1 MQRHDPTRQL
11 DAVLRADLESFIA
24 KCFHHIA
31 PAQELSRAWYLRALA
46 WRLQQC
52 MTGEIRRLII
62 TMPPRYLKSICASV
76 AFPAYV
82 LGHDPTKRI
91 VCASYSGELSAKLAR
106 DSRAVMSSAWY
117 ARLFPNTRLS
127 SEKNAESDF
136 MTTER
141 GYRLSTSVGGTLTGR
156 GGNLIIIDD
165 AMKPD
170 DAQSE
175 VRRAGVNA
183 WFDNTLYSRLDNKK
197 TDVMIVIMQ
206 RLHLEDLVGHI
217 CGKDEGWTHLD
228 LPAVAEIDEDI
239 PIGPRTFYRRTTGE
253 PLDANREP
261 LTILDGV
268 KRSMGSFNFSAQYQ
282 QRPVPPD
289 GELIKWEWLKPYDA
303 VPTGPHRVIQ
313 SWDTASKCGEL
324 NDYSVCTTWAIQNH
338 NYYVLDVFRRKLQ
351 YPELRRAVIDQQ
363 KRWNARAILIEDKSS
378 GTALVQDFRSTG
390 LGQAGYPI
398 AIEPEG
404 DKITRAATQS
414 VAIEAGRVFIP
425 RRADWLNDLRMEII
439 QFPHG
444 RHDDQVDSISQFLKW
459 AERPSQQMVKMKLGG
474 F

>member
-76 AFPAYV
+76 AFPAFV

-175 VRRAGVNA
+175 VRRAEVNA
-183 WFDNTLYSRLDNKK
+183 WFDKTLYSRFDNKK

-217 CGKDEGWTHLD
+217 CAKDEGWTHL
-228 LPAVAEIDEDI
+228 
-239 PIGPRTFYRRTTGE
+239 
-253 PLDANREP
+253 
-261 LTILDGV
+261 
-268 KRSMGSFNFSAQYQ
+268 
-282 QRPVPPD
+282 
-289 GELIKWEWLKPYDA
+289 
-303 VPTGPHRVIQ
+303 
-313 SWDTASKCGEL
+313 
-324 NDYSVCTTWAIQNH
+324 
-338 NYYVLDVFRRKLQ
+338 
-351 YPELRRAVIDQQ
+351 
-363 KRWNARAILIEDKSS
+363 
-378 GTALVQDFRSTG
+378 
-390 LGQAGYPI
+390 
-398 AIEPEG
+398 
-404 DKITRAATQS
+404 
-414 VAIEAGRVFIP
+414 
-425 RRADWLNDLRMEII
+425 
-439 QFPHG
+439 
-444 RHDDQVDSISQFLKW
+444 
-459 AERPSQQMVKMKLGG
+459 
-474 F
+474 